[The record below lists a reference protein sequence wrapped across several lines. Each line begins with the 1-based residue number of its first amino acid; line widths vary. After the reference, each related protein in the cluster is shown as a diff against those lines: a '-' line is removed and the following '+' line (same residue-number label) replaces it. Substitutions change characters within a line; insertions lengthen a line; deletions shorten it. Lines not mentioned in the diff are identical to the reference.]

1 MKLDAYQIQLDQYD
15 LSEYWVILCFIG
27 NTNELMKPLIQMIQE
42 HAPGPLEKC
51 PRYKFTTGPLKM

>member
-1 MKLDAYQIQLDQYD
+1 VKLGANQIQLDQYG
-15 LSEYWVILCFIG
+15 LCEYWVILCFIG

-51 PRYKFTTGPLKM
+51 PRYKFATGPLKM